1 MAERELQ
8 REAQVTELL
17 LSVAREL
24 GEGLAPERVYERFQA
39 LLSTVIQ
46 HDGLIVS
53 SFDPHD
59 DLIRC
64 EYVWNEGNVMD
75 PTTLPPLPL
84 NREGGGMQS
93 RVIVS
98 GDSYLFSNV
107 AEEIR
112 EHEGTYYNVDREGG
126 IKRIPDAG
134 EAATRAAMMVP
145 VKHEG
150 QVVGVVQ
157 LMSDRGDYRHEDVE
171 LFEGLVAQ
179 MAAAVRNARLQR
191 ERGRLEVAE
200 AAARA
205 VASERE
211 QAAQVLEAVG
221 DGILLLDDDGVVRLW
236 NRAAELVTGVRS
248 ADIRD
253 RPMADAIPDWSEIA
267 TRIPVASGGTGPRSV
282 TLPLQIGGR
291 DLWLSFVAVRS
302 AQGVVYAFRDLT
314 SEQRLEH
321 EKSDFVATI
330 SHELRTPMTAVYG
343 AATTL
348 LHREDE
354 LTRDQHRQ
362 LLEMIA
368 AESRRLAQITEEV
381 LLTSQ
386 LDRGDL
392 RIEREPVDLAG
403 VVKATA
409 DALAPQ
415 VPDTVTIELEL
426 APELEPAAGDRDRL
440 QQVLLNLLDN
450 AVKYA
455 ARGSVKVRADTTN
468 GAARIDVSDDGPGIA
483 LAEQERIFEKFYRG
497 DPELVRAPSGTGLGL
512 YISRELVRRMGGN
525 LGVTSR
531 PGAGA
536 TFTVELPL
544 A

>member
-1 MAERELQ
+1 MAHRELQ
-8 REAQVTELL
+8 REAQVTEIL

-24 GEGLAPERVYERFQA
+24 GEGLEPERVYERFRV
-39 LLSTVIQ
+39 LLATVIQ

-53 SFDPHD
+53 SFDPLD

-75 PTTLPPLPL
+75 PSTLPPLPL

-98 GDSYLFSNV
+98 GDSYLFSDV

-112 EHEGTYYNVDREGG
+112 GHEGTYYNVDREGR
-126 IKRIPDAG
+126 IERIPEAG

-157 LMSDRGDYRHEDVE
+157 LMSDRGDYTREDVE

-179 MAAAVRNARLQR
+179 MAAAVRNARLQK
-191 ERGRLEVAE
+191 ERRRLEVAE

-205 VASERE
+205 AASERE
-211 QAAQVLEAVG
+211 QAAHVLEAVG
-221 DGILLLDDDGVVRLW
+221 DGILLLDEEGIVRLW
-236 NRAAELVTGVRS
+236 NRAAERVTGVRS
-248 ADIRD
+248 AEIRD
-253 RPMADAIPDWSEIA
+253 RPMAEVIEDWLEIVS
-267 TRIPVASGGTGPRSV
+267 RIPVASGGASPRSV
-282 TLPLQIGGR
+282 TLPLHIGGR

-302 AQGVVYAFRDLT
+302 ADGVVFAFRDLT
-314 SEQRLEH
+314 NEQRLED
-321 EKSDFVATI
+321 EKSDLVATI
-330 SHELRTPMTAVYG
+330 SHELRTPITAVYG

-354 LTRDQHRQ
+354 LPRDQQRQ

-392 RIEREPVDLAG
+392 RLVREPVDVAD
-403 VVKATA
+403 VVKATL
-409 DALAPQ
+409 DAMAPQ
-415 VPDTVTIELEL
+415 VPDTVTIDVEL
-426 APELEPAAGDRDRL
+426 APTLRPAAGDRDRL
-440 QQVLLNLLDN
+440 QQVLLNLVDN

-455 ARGSVKVRADTTN
+455 APGSVRVRAKTVD
-468 GAARIDVSDDGPGIA
+468 GSARIVVTDEGPGIA
-483 LAEQERIFEKFYRG
+483 FADQERIFEKFYRG
-497 DPELVRAPSGTGLGL
+497 DPKLVRSPSGTGLGL

-525 LGVTSR
+525 LVLTSR